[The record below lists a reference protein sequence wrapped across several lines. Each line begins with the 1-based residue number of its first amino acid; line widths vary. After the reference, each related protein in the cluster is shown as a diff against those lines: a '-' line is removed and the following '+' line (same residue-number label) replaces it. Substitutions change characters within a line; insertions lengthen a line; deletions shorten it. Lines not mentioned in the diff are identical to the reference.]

1 MSAVTAL
8 RSNVTA
14 PGQAKAFGGSRRDPL
29 AVVTNNAGQ
38 LPKKAK
44 KVSREG
50 NTHTEAAPLA

>member
-1 MSAVTAL
+1 MPAVPAL

-38 LPKKAK
+38 PPKKAK
-44 KVSREG
+44 KVSREES
-50 NTHTEAAPLA
+50 TRREAAPLV